1 MSFSVPLEFN
11 YRYKKFIEELLIDNE
26 NEIDIFDDFVSEKS
40 RNLGIRINTR
50 NYLKTYDEQ
59 ATELLNMLVKK
70 VKVNLK

>member
-1 MSFSVPLEFN
+1 MIEF
-11 YRYKKFIEELLIDNE
+11 LLNLDNADTEASE

-59 ATELLNMLVKK
+59 ETTELLNMLIKK
-70 VKVNLK
+70 VESKFKVKLNKS